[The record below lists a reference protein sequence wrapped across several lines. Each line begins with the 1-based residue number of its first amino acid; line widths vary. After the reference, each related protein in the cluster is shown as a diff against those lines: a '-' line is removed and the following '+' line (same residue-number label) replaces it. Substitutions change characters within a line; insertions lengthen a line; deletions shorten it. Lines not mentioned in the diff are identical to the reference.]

1 MTPTDILLESGTNEL
16 EIIEFLIKE
25 IDDDG
30 KEHTGHYGV
39 NVAKVLE
46 IIRAPRITA
55 LPGHFHPAVLG
66 TFNMRNN
73 VIALI
78 DLCAWLGKTPVPND
92 SPKVIVT
99 EFNRLVNAFLVSGVT
114 RIYRLSWE
122 SIEPPDINMQSYAD
136 GCVTGVVR
144 MEDRVLFI
152 LDMEK
157 IIADLNPSLAVGTIK
172 SSSEETFETP
182 VHYKTLIADDSST
195 IRHMIGHSL
204 ESAGFEVER
213 TINGKM
219 AWDKLM
225 EWKELA
231 AANDRPIS
239 DYVHLVVSD
248 IEMPAMDGHTLTK
261 KIKTDPM
268 LSNIP
273 VILFSSLITEGLR
286 HKGESVGADDQISKP
301 ELSEVATR
309 AIVLAEKH
317 WPNA

>member
-1 MTPTDILLESGTNEL
+1 MTPSDILLESGTNEL

-25 IDDDG
+25 IDDEG

-46 IIRAPRITA
+46 IIRLPRVTA
-55 LPGHFHPAVLG
+55 LPGHFHPAVMG

-73 VIALI
+73 IIALI
-78 DLCAWLGKTPVPND
+78 DLCAWLGKTPVETD
-92 SPKVIVT
+92 TPKVIVT
-99 EFNRLVNAFLVSGVT
+99 EFNRVVNAFLVSGVT

-122 SIEPPDINMQSYAD
+122 RIEPPDINMQTYAE
-136 GCVTGVVR
+136 GCITGVVR
-144 MEDRVLFI
+144 MEDRILFI

-157 IIADLNPSLAVGTIK
+157 IIADLNPNLAVGTIPP
-172 SSSEETFETP
+172 SPETSSEAE

-204 ESAGFEVER
+204 ETAGFEVER

-225 EWKELA
+225 EWKERA
-231 AANDRPIS
+231 VQNNRPIS

-261 KIKTDPM
+261 KIKDDPF

-301 ELSEVATR
+301 ELAEVAIR
-309 AIVLAEKH
+309 AKMLADKH
-317 WPNA
+317 WPT